1 MRFAD
6 AACCISV
13 ATLFAGA
20 AHFVDDFFECE
31 AEQSADHGFQC
42 FQAQHRVF
50 GTKMKEAKAKP
61 PSSHQTL
68 LGVDW
73 KISQSELLASPGTKR
88 IAKVREMIG
97 RALLEDRLHPSE
109 AAKLAG
115 KLNFICSWV
124 FSNVGKA

>member
-1 MRFAD
+1 M
-6 AACCISV
+6 
-13 ATLFAGA
+13 LPGA
-20 AHFVDDFFECE
+20 AP
-31 AEQSADHGFQC
+31 
-42 FQAQHRVF
+42 RVRHQDE
-50 GTKMKEAKAKP
+50 GGQGET